1 MNEKKLRLS
10 KDTTA
15 CYHSFEEAA
24 KAWGCRPV
32 KKKTDDAEKLQK
44 QQEKFV
50 GKCKVCGQ
58 DLTYIYGTNVLAC
71 TNEACKGIK
80 MIGKNED
87 GSERVY
93 YVPVIRTVDETGME
107 IALNIFS

>member
-10 KDTTA
+10 KDTIA
-15 CYHSFEEAA
+15 CYNSFEEAA

-50 GKCKVCGQ
+50 GKCRVCGQ
-58 DLTYIYGTNVLAC
+58 NLTYVYGTNILAC
-71 TNEACKGIK
+71 TNETCKGVK
-80 MIGKNED
+80 MTGKNED
-87 GSERVY
+87 GTERIY
-93 YVPVIRTVDETGME
+93 YIPVTRILDDVGMD
-107 IALNIFS
+107 IAMNLFS